1 MGYSQGLQPF
11 KNMPRCSRSR
21 IISIVLSRYVKWL
34 FPMASMMEQ
43 KAVSR
48 DVSNGLSEKRRSK
61 VHNQCRHSD
70 AHYIAPLAPF
80 RGRACCKRYALKEH
94 LMEEW
99 ISEHWLALYGA
110 IVGTLALFL
119 NVSRFIHAVKKDSVK
134 LKIKVE
140 DHPQKSENIKMI
152 TEPASDKDWEVPKIV
167 KTHTLI
173 VRNIGNVDAHI
184 EDAWITCK
192 KGDKHKVLV

>member
-1 MGYSQGLQPF
+1 
-11 KNMPRCSRSR
+11 
-21 IISIVLSRYVKWL
+21 
-34 FPMASMMEQ
+34 
-43 KAVSR
+43 
-48 DVSNGLSEKRRSK
+48 
-61 VHNQCRHSD
+61 
-70 AHYIAPLAPF
+70 
-80 RGRACCKRYALKEH
+80 
-94 LMEEW
+94 MEEW

-192 KGDKHKVLV
+192 KGDKHKVLVSDPNHQMMLSEIPKLHAVKLAPKSSTKLNVYLHRGEEAFDARNAEVIDSTGKSWRVNA